1 MLSFYAAT
9 NDDDDEGRDTECQT
23 SGEILHDTQE
33 TSVPSRG
40 RDATSPSSY
49 TDFRPRPSR
58 SESDGRTDGRT
69 GTRERFVHTQRER
82 NRERQRD

>member
-1 MLSFYAAT
+1 MLSFYAT
-9 NDDDDEGRDTECQT
+9 TTDDEDEGKDTET

-33 TSVPSRG
+33 TSISSRG

-82 NRERQRD
+82 KRKK